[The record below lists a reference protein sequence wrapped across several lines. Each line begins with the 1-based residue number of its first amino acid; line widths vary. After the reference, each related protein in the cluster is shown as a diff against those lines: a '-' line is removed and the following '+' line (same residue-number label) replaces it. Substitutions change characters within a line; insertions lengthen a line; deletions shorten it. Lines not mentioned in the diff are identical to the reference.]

1 MSDEEKTHDPTDKKI
16 DDTRKKGN
24 VPKSQE
30 VNGFIILLLGTA
42 VIFGSAGYLSE
53 HISDIFLYYFNFNE
67 ILHGEEFN
75 ANKIKS
81 LLGDTGELYF
91 YVVGPLFAVVF
102 IFAIIANVAQ
112 FGILTN
118 PLKLDFAKL
127 NPISGIKNIL
137 SFKKLL
143 EMVKMLLKILLGIF
157 VFVLIIF
164 LYKDEIV
171 YTGMA
176 PIDESYEYYRDI
188 ILILFSVILF
198 NMFIFAMID
207 LAFVRYNYF
216 QKLKMSE
223 KEVRDEY
230 KQMEGDPLIKQRIRE
245 IQHKMSSG
253 GMMREVPTA
262 DFVVTNP
269 THYAVAMR
277 YDKDKERAPKVVA
290 KGIDHLALQI
300 KLIARENNIP
310 IIENPPLARSLHA
323 KVDLD
328 QEISEDFYNAIA
340 ELFVYINDLN
350 QKK

>member
-1 MSDEEKTHDPTDKKI
+1 MSDEEKTHEPTDKKI
-16 DDTRKKGN
+16 EDTRKKGN

-42 VIFGSAGYLSE
+42 VIFGSTGYLSE
-53 HISDIFLYYFNFNE
+53 HIIDIFLYYFNFNE
-67 ILHGEEFN
+67 ILHGEDFN
-75 ANKIKS
+75 SEKIQT
-81 LLGDTGELYF
+81 LLGNTGELYL
-91 YVVGPLFAVVF
+91 YVVGPLFAVIWV
-102 IFAIIANVAQ
+102 FAIIANIAQ
-112 FGILTN
+112 FGILVN
-118 PLKLDFAKL
+118 PLKLDFSKL
-127 NPISGIKNIL
+127 NPISGIKNVFNL
-137 SFKKLL
+137 KKVL
-143 EMVKMLLKILLGIF
+143 EMIKMLFKILLGIF
-157 VFVLIIF
+157 VFILIIF

-176 PIDESYEYYRDI
+176 PLDEAYEYYMNVVF
-188 ILILFSVILF
+188 ILFSVILF
-198 NMFIFAMID
+198 NMFVFAMLD

-216 QKLKMSE
+216 EKLKMSE

-245 IQHKMSSG
+245 IQHKISSG
-253 GMMREVPTA
+253 SMMREVPTA

-323 KVDLD
+323 KVELD

-340 ELFVYINDLN
+340 ELFVYINELN